1 MLTDII
7 KESSELLYVGDGAEE
22 LISSA
27 FGIKAKNG
35 SFLMKGVVS
44 RKKQV
49 IPAAVAAA
57 SLAVLVGIAACFY
70 PGKTASEVQP
80 QKEASAQAEQVL

>member
-1 MLTDII
+1 METELAGSGVQMLFMMLTDII

-49 IPAAVAAA
+49 IPAIM
-57 SLAVLVGIAACFY
+57 SDL
-70 PGKTASEVQP
+70 Q
-80 QKEASAQAEQVL
+80 Q